1 MSFPN
6 GAKKVKRIFIADE
19 LRCGIRSFCLL
30 ADDEFGGDD
39 VSLGGGAIPE
49 HAVSG

>member
-30 ADDEFGGDD
+30 ADDETGRND
-39 VSLGGGAIPE
+39 VSLGGGAVPE
-49 HAVSG
+49 DAVGG